1 MEERQPL
8 QPSHPEGRSVPPALQ
23 QRGDV
28 RARRRLQTLAHPQRE
43 EDGRPREERR
53 QQLSARAAL
62 EACAD
67 AALALDETSDVVA
80 ARAWVGLFAEA
91 LSDSLLFEKMRRLLD
106 TEVASLE
113 RRSEGAFAAK
123 DASALLAFILGSL
136 VFGAFAPKKA
146 AGFAAPAA
154 RKLVRALARK

>member
-1 MEERQPL
+1 M
-8 QPSHPEGRSVPPALQ
+8 
-23 QRGDV
+23 
-28 RARRRLQTLAHPQRE
+28 
-43 EDGRPREERR
+43 
-53 QQLSARAAL
+53 
-62 EACAD
+62 
-67 AALALDETSDVVA
+67 VA